1 MERAAWECGPPWG
14 VLRGFLEA
22 VHGPITDG
30 SGKPVL
36 YEGREL
42 LNVDLEGCFD
52 YMEEY
57 ARAVS
62 KQIQPPVT

>member
-1 MERAAWECGPPWG
+1 M
-14 VLRGFLEA
+14 EA
-22 VHGPITDG
+22 VHKPITDG
-30 SGKPVL
+30 SGGPVL

-57 ARAVS
+57 ARAVG
-62 KQIQPPVT
+62 KQIGPLIPSRSEAWRRCTL